1 MASERTQVTDFSFV
15 HQDGTSDLDDSDT
28 PDTDRL
34 QSGKTMIE
42 LNDRVNKLTQTLIR
56 QIVAKM
62 TQESKHSGAEIEKL
76 QTDLRELT
84 QAHETKKDIVVQT
97 ITDLFLE
104 MKIDDTSTEW
114 KDGSVDTIIKYAAE
128 KIKAR
133 FERMSAEIK
142 SLETLKDATAEGK
155 EKLELL
161 KQQLEE
167 DNQRLKFQ
175 IERGNEDIARLSE
188 DIRVLNY
195 KLKRQLS
202 DQLTFLNSFVHSYGD
217 DRLKTELE
225 GIANSVKGLRLETTR
240 VSSTEESTEHG

>member
-1 MASERTQVTDFSFV
+1 MASQVTDVSFV
-15 HQDGTSDLDDSDT
+15 HQDGTSDSDDSDT

-62 TQESKHSGAEIEKL
+62 IQESQHSGAEIEKL
-76 QTDLRELT
+76 KTDLRELT
-84 QAHETKKDIVVQT
+84 QAHETKKNIVVQT

-114 KDGSVDTIIKYAAE
+114 KDGSVDTIINYAAG

-133 FERMSAEIK
+133 FEGMSAEIK
-142 SLETLKDATAEGK
+142 GLETLKDATAEGK
-155 EKLELL
+155 QKLELL

-167 DNQRLKFQ
+167 ENQRLKNQ
-175 IERGNEDIARLSE
+175 IERGSKDIVRLSE

-195 KLKRQLS
+195 KLKAQLS
-202 DQLTFLNSFVHSYGD
+202 DQLKFLNSFVNNYGD
-217 DRLKTELE
+217 DLLKTELK
-225 GIANSVKGLRLETTR
+225 GIAKSVRGLRLETTR